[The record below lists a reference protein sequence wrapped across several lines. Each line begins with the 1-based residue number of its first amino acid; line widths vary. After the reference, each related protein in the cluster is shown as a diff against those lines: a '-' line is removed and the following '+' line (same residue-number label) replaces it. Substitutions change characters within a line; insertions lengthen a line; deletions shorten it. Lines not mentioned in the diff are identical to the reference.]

1 MRSDRW
7 VGIDQGSTATKAIL
21 LDGGGRVVR
30 AATVP
35 VATRFPA
42 PGLVEQDPE
51 ALFRSVRRA
60 LLRILEGESLQRVRG
75 VGLACQRSTCLF
87 WDAASGRPLTA
98 ALSWRDVRGA
108 ALCEKLAARARL
120 VERKTGL
127 RLSPHYAASKLRWLL
142 RRFPD
147 LRAQARRGRAR
158 CGTLDAYLLFRL
170 TGGDSFSTD
179 PTHAART
186 LLIDLKRREWD
197 PELLD
202 LFGIP
207 LQALPPIRPGAFPAG
222 EIALRG
228 ARLRIAATLGD
239 QQAALLGSG
248 CRRAGEMV
256 INYGTGAFAALN
268 TGSRMAR
275 VPGLLTS
282 VAWSSEKEVRFL
294 LEGTVNSAGGAV
306 DWIERLA
313 GGRRTGER
321 RGPDLDRIP
330 IFIPALTGI
339 AAPHWRSD
347 CLAALLDLRPD
358 TTAAELRQAALAGV
372 ACRIREIVECMEEG
386 KPAPRRIVLS
396 GGMLR
401 DRHFAVLQAA
411 ILGRSLEVSEAPE
424 ATALG
429 AAALARHGLG
439 DLDLDRQAAVRAR
452 PVRPSP
458 SGARAERYYRRFRS
472 HLDRLLS

>member
-21 LDGGGRVVR
+21 LDGAGRVVR
-30 AATVP
+30 VVTLP

-42 PGLVEQDPE
+42 SGWVEQDAE
-51 ALFRSVRRA
+51 ALAASVRRA
-60 LLRILEGESLQRVRG
+60 LGRVLEGEKLERVRG
-75 VGLACQRSTCLF
+75 VGIACQRSTCLF
-87 WDAASGRPLTA
+87 WDAVSGRPLTA

-108 ALCEKLAARARL
+108 AHCDKLARHARL
-120 VERKTGL
+120 VEQKTGL

-142 RRFPD
+142 RRNPD
-147 LRAQARRGRAR
+147 LRSKARQGKAR

-186 LLIDLKRREWD
+186 LLMDLTRREWD
-197 PELLD
+197 AELLD

-207 LQALPPIRPGAFPAG
+207 LRALPPIRPGAFPAG

-228 ARLRIAATLGD
+228 TRLRIAATLGD

-256 INYGTGAFAALN
+256 INFGTGAFAALN
-268 TGSRMAR
+268 TGRRVAR

-294 LEGTVNSAGGAV
+294 LEGTVNSAGSAV
-306 DWIERLA
+306 DWIDRLA
-313 GGRRTGER
+313 SGRNTGTGNR
-321 RGPDLDRIP
+321 LRLDRIP

-347 CLAALLDLRPD
+347 RLAAILDMRPD
-358 TTAAELRQAALAGV
+358 TGAAELHEAALAGV
-372 ACRIREIVECMEEG
+372 ACRVREIVERMAAA
-386 KPAPRRIVLS
+386 KSAPRRMVLS
-396 GGMLR
+396 GGLLR
-401 DRHFAVLQAA
+401 DRRFVALQAA
-411 ILGRSLEVSEAPE
+411 ILGRRLEIPEIPE

-429 AAALARHGLG
+429 AAALARHFLR
-439 DLDLDRQAAVRAR
+439 DLDLNREAPRPAR
-452 PVRPSP
+452 SVVPAS
-458 SGARAERYYRRFRS
+458 SAESERYYRRFRS

>member
-21 LDGGGRVVR
+21 VDGDGRQVR

-42 PGLVEQDPE
+42 PGLVEQDPQ
-51 ALFRSVRRA
+51 ALLGSVRRA
-60 LLRILEGESLQRVRG
+60 LLRVLEGENLQRVRG

-108 ALCEKLAARARL
+108 ALCERLAARARL

-127 RLSPHYAASKLRWLL
+127 RLSPHYAASKLQWLL
-142 RRFPD
+142 RRSPE
-147 LRAQARRGRAR
+147 LRARAR
-158 CGTLDAYLLFRL
+158 HGKARGGTLDAYLLFRL

-186 LLIDLKRREWD
+186 LLMDLKRREWD

-268 TGSRMAR
+268 TGPRMIR

-282 VAWSSEKEVRFL
+282 VAWSSEQEVRFL
-294 LEGTVNSAGGAV
+294 LEGTVNSAGSAV
-306 DWIERLA
+306 DWIARLA
-313 GGRRTGER
+313 GRRPGGAR

-330 IFIPALTGI
+330 ILIPALTGI
-339 AAPHWRSD
+339 AAPHWRAD
-347 CLAALLDLRPD
+347 RLAALLDLRPD
-358 TTAAELRQAALAGV
+358 TTAVELQQAALAGV
-372 ACRIREIVECMEEG
+372 ACRIREIVERMGAG
-386 KPAPRRIVLS
+386 KSAPRRIVLS

-401 DRHFAVLQAA
+401 DRHFAILQAA
-411 ILGRSLEVSEAPE
+411 ILGKNLEISEAPE

-429 AAALARHGLG
+429 AAALARHSLG
-439 DLDLDRQAAVRAR
+439 DLDLDRQATR
-452 PVRPSP
+452 PTRWVRPSP
-458 SGARAERYYRRFRS
+458 SRSEAERYYRRFRT

>member
-30 AATVP
+30 AVTLP

-42 PGLVEQDPE
+42 AGWVEQDPE
-51 ALFRSVRRA
+51 ELAGSVRRA
-60 LLRILEGESLQRVRG
+60 LVRVLEGEKPERVRG
-75 VGLACQRSTCLF
+75 VGIACQRSTCLF

-98 ALSWRDVRGA
+98 ALSWRDMRGA
-108 ALCEKLAARARL
+108 AHCEKLAPHARL

-142 RRFPD
+142 SRTPE
-147 LRAQARRGRAR
+147 LRGMARQGKARG
-158 CGTLDAYLLFRL
+158 GTLDAFLLFRL

-186 LLIDLKRREWD
+186 LLMDLKRREWD
-197 PELLD
+197 AELLD

-207 LQALPPIRPGAFPAG
+207 SRALPPIRPGAFPAG
-222 EIALRG
+222 EMTLRG
-228 ARLRIAATLGD
+228 AQLRIAATLGD

-268 TGSRMAR
+268 TGRRIAR

-294 LEGTVNSAGGAV
+294 LEGTVNSAGSAV
-306 DWIERLA
+306 DWIDRLVAGRKAGA
-313 GGRRTGER
+313 GGRLR
-321 RGPDLDRIP
+321 LDRIP
-330 IFIPALTGI
+330 VFIPALTGI

-347 CLAALLDLRPD
+347 RLAALFDLRPD
-358 TTAAELRQAALAGV
+358 AGAAELHEAALAGV
-372 ACRIREIVECMEEG
+372 ACRVREIIE
-386 KPAPRRIVLS
+386 KLAAAKSAPRRIVLS
-396 GGMLR
+396 GGLLR
-401 DRHFAVLQAA
+401 DRRFAGLQAA
-411 ILGRSLEVSEAPE
+411 ILGRRLEVSETPE
-424 ATALG
+424 STALG
-429 AAALARHGLG
+429 AAALARHSLG
-439 DLDLDRQAAVRAR
+439 DLDLDREVPRPAR
-452 PVRPSP
+452 SLAPAS
-458 SGARAERYYRRFRS
+458 STDAEHYYRRFRS